1 MAKKDLTELF
11 EAQESCADT
20 VNTSDPAEQA
30 VEEKTAE
37 SDARIWVYLG
47 PSIRGVVINGRI
59 FSGTKADVV
68 KQLENGIKEY
78 PQIER
83 LIIADR
89 ELTKAR
95 NDLKAKRGIYIPYE
109 ELIKK
114 ITSKEG

>member
-20 VNTSDPAEQA
+20 VNTSDPAAQA
-30 VEEKTAE
+30 AEEKTAE

-47 PSIRGVVINGRI
+47 PSIRGIVINGRI
-59 FSGTKADVV
+59 FSGSKAEVV
-68 KQLENGIKEY
+68 QQLENGIREY

-83 LIIADR
+83 LIVSDR
-89 ELTKAR
+89 ELTRAR

-109 ELIKK
+109 ELNKK
-114 ITSKEG
+114 ITGKEG

>member
-1 MAKKDLTELF
+1 MAKKDSTELF
-11 EAQESCADT
+11 EAQKNCAET
-20 VNTSDPAEQA
+20 VNISEPAEQA
-30 VEEKTAE
+30 EKKPAE

-83 LIIADR
+83 LIVADR

-109 ELIKK
+109 ELVKK
-114 ITSKEG
+114 TTGKEG